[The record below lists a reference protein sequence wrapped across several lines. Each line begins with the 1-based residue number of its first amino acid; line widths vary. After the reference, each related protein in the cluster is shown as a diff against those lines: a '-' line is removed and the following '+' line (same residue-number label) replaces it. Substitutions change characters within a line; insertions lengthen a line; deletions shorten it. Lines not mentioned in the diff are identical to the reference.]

1 MESDASALARVL
13 VAEDEALI
21 RMDLVEML
29 REEGY
34 DVVADVGDGERAVE
48 QAVLLQPDV
57 VLLDVKMPV
66 LDGLGAAERL
76 RDEGVGPVVMITA
89 FSQRE
94 VVDRAS
100 DAGVMGYLVKP
111 FQRSDLRPTLE
122 VARARWRERRGLMEE
137 AAALAERLAARVII
151 DRAKA
156 VLMRSGCTEQEAF
169 RTLQRSAMDQR
180 RSMAEVAAVIVEHS
194 GDSWD

>member
-1 MESDASALARVL
+1 MESEASAPARVL

-34 DVVADVGDGERAVE
+34 DVVGDVGDGERAVE
-48 QAVLLQPDV
+48 LALLHQPDV

-66 LDGLGAAERL
+66 LDGLAAAERL
-76 RDEGVGPVVMITA
+76 RDEGVGPVVMLTA

-94 VVDRAS
+94 VVDRAN
-100 DAGVMGYLVKP
+100 DAGVMGYIVKP
-111 FQRSDLRPTLE
+111 FQRSDLRPTIE
-122 VARARWRERRGLMEE
+122 VARARWRERRGLAQE

-156 VLMRSGCTEQEAF
+156 VLMRSGCSEQEAF
-169 RTLQRSAMDQR
+169 RTLQRAAMDQR
-180 RSMAEVAAVIVEHS
+180 RPMSEVAAVIVEHS
-194 GDSWD
+194 GDS

>member
-1 MESDASALARVL
+1 MESEASARARVL

-48 QAVLLQPDV
+48 KALEHQPDV

-76 RDEGVGPVVMITA
+76 RDEGVGPVVMLTA

-100 DAGVMGYLVKP
+100 DAGVMGYIVKP
-111 FQRSDLRPTLE
+111 FQRSDLRPTIE
-122 VARARWRERRGLMEE
+122 VARARWRERRGLAEE

-156 VLMRSGCTEQEAF
+156 VLMRSGCSEEEAF
-169 RTLQRSAMDQR
+169 RTLQRTAMDQR
-180 RSMAEVAAVIVEHS
+180 KPMAEVAGVIVEHS
-194 GDSWD
+194 GDS

>member
-76 RDEGVGPVVMITA
+76 RDEGVGPVVMIMPNG
-89 FSQRE
+89 FC
-94 VVDRAS
+94 
-100 DAGVMGYLVKP
+100 
-111 FQRSDLRPTLE
+111 
-122 VARARWRERRGLMEE
+122 
-137 AAALAERLAARVII
+137 AARSSTS
-151 DRAKA
+151 R
-156 VLMRSGCTEQEAF
+156 
-169 RTLQRSAMDQR
+169 
-180 RSMAEVAAVIVEHS
+180 
-194 GDSWD
+194 